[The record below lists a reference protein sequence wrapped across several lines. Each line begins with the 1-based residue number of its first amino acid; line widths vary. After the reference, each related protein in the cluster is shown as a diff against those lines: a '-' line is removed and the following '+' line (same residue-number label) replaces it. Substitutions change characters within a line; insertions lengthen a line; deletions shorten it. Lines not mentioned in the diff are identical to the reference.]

1 MSLRWKIDRLRAMS
15 AAEVAYRISSSL
27 RGRAERMGVGLA
39 PADPGAGPSGPAW
52 IGRMPDHCDARA
64 YRAAAD
70 RVLDGLFDVFSL
82 RPADVGFP
90 PQWNRDPKTGTVA
103 PLSFGKSIDY
113 RREDLVGDIK
123 YLWEP
128 SRHLQLVTL
137 AQAWHLTGEA
147 RYAEGARALLES
159 WFEQCPYPLGVHWTS
174 SLEHAVRLLNW
185 YFAWHLMG
193 GEASPLF
200 EGARGQLFKRR
211 WQTSIGQHCH
221 FIAGHF
227 SRHSSANNHLLG
239 EYMGLLVG
247 SLGWPLWPQSG
258 RWRDIAMRGFEQEA
272 LRQNAPDGVNREQ
285 AFYYHHEV
293 AHMMLLAG
301 LIGRANG
308 VEFSAAF
315 WQRLRDM
322 LEFIACVM
330 DVGGHVPMVGD
341 ADDARMVRLF
351 PDPDACPYR
360 MLLACGAVLFR
371 SPFMARQ
378 ARSFGDEGRWLLG
391 DAATDRFVQLVNDP
405 AGAGASA
412 QRRRAFPEGGYYLLG
427 NRFGEPDE
435 NRAVVDAGPLGYL
448 SIAAHGH
455 ADALSFVLSVG
466 GHAVLVDP
474 GTYAYHA
481 QRRWR
486 DYFKGTSA
494 HNTVRIDGMDQSVS
508 GGNFLW
514 VRHAV
519 TRCDHF
525 TSDDRRDRFVG
536 THDGYTRLPDPVV
549 HRREIVFDKTQ
560 RTFEIVDHLT
570 GNSRHDVELF
580 WHLSEDC
587 RAEPFGSQRVVARVA
602 DVELT
607 IEVDAP
613 GFVLELVRGRDE
625 PPLGWISR
633 RFDHREPTVT
643 MRCAGSVAGA
653 GTIRTR
659 LTIRRRS

>member
-1 MSLRWKIDRLRAMS
+1 MSLRWKIRRLRAMNG
-15 AAEVAYRISSSL
+15 AELAYRIGGAA
-27 RGRAERMGVGLA
+27 RTIAERCGVGLA
-39 PADPGAGPSGPAW
+39 ASDPGSGPCGSAW
-52 IGRMPDHCDARA
+52 IEGQPVDLGSDA
-64 YRAAAD
+64 YVGAAD
-70 RVLDGLFDVFSL
+70 RVLEGQFDVFSL
-82 RPADVGFP
+82 RQASLGFP
-90 PQWNRDPKTGTVA
+90 PQWNRDPKSGTEA
-103 PLSFGKSIDY
+103 PLAFGKVIDY

-137 AQAWHLTGEA
+137 AQAWRLSGDD
-147 RYAEGARALLES
+147 RYLLGLRTLLES
-159 WFEQCPYPLGVHWTS
+159 WFEQCPYPRGVHWTS

-200 EGARGQLFKRR
+200 EGARGQLFKTR

-239 EYMGLLVG
+239 EYLGLLVG
-247 SLGWPLWPQSG
+247 SLGWPMWPQSG
-258 RWRDIAMRGFEQEA
+258 RWRDIAIRGFEQEA

-293 AHMMLLAG
+293 EHMMLLAG

-308 VEFSAAF
+308 VAFSTAF

-341 ADDARMVRLF
+341 ADDARLVRLF

-360 MLLACGAVLFR
+360 MLLACGAVLFG

-391 DAATDRFVQLVNDP
+391 DAAAQRFVQLWNDA

-412 QRRRAFPEGGYYLLG
+412 QRRRAFPDGGYYLLG
-427 NRFGEPDE
+427 SGFGEADE
-435 NRAVVDAGPLGYL
+435 TLAVVDAGPLGYL

-466 GHAVLVDP
+466 GHEILVDP
-474 GTYAYHA
+474 GTFVYNT

-494 HNTVRIDGMDQSVS
+494 HNTLRIDGMDQSVS

-514 VRHAV
+514 VRHAAA
-519 TRCDHF
+519 RCDHF
-525 TSDDRRDRFVG
+525 SSDDRRDRFVG
-536 THDGYTRLPDPVV
+536 THDGYTRLSDPVV
-549 HRREIVFDKTQ
+549 HRREIVYDKAQ
-560 RTFEIVDHLT
+560 RAFEIVDHLT
-570 GNSRHDVELF
+570 GKSRHDVELF

-587 RAEPFGSQRVVARVA
+587 RAELLGSQRVVARVA

-607 IEVDAP
+607 IEVDTP
-613 GFVLELVRGRDE
+613 DFVLELVRGRDE

-643 MRCAGSVAGA
+643 VRCAGSVAGSS
-653 GTIRTR
+653 TIRTR
-659 LTIRRRS
+659 LTVRRRS